1 MKLVYFC
8 NLFIL
13 CFIIQPSNS
22 LKPNL
27 NICRCYSLPPNHFY
41 KKNTINN
48 FLKKI
53 DNDIDDIDNI
63 DKNDK
68 NIKLMHITIFL
79 LIGLKIL
86 INSLTVV

>member
-27 NICRCYSLPPNHFY
+27 NICRSYSLPPNHFY
-41 KKNTINN
+41 KKNAINN

-53 DNDIDDIDNI
+53 DNDNNNDIDN
-63 DKNDK
+63 NDK
-68 NIKLMHITIFL
+68 NIKLIHITIFI

>member
-27 NICRCYSLPPNHFY
+27 NICRSYSLPPNHFY
-41 KKNTINN
+41 KKMLLI
-48 FLKKI
+48 I
-53 DNDIDDIDNI
+53 II
-63 DKNDK
+63 
-68 NIKLMHITIFL
+68 IKLMHIFI
-79 LIGLKIL
+79 
-86 INSLTVV
+86 